1 MAFNFPDDKPK
12 QPTTVTI
19 PIEEY
24 EELKLAIQYIE
35 DNHHT
40 KQFMLYTGLL
50 SSPQDNLDT
59 EDEDTIFIEVD

>member
-24 EELKLAIQYIE
+24 EELKQAVTFIE
-35 DNHHT
+35 DQGYT
-40 KQFMLYTGLL
+40 KKFMMYCGLFN
-50 SSPQDNLDT
+50 DNLASQDS
-59 EDEDTIFIEVD
+59 DDIFIEVD